1 MRIKRIAIAAG
12 LVSALTA
19 MGFALAQAPAACSG
33 VSFDRNLK
41 QGMTGNDVRCLQ
53 ALLNQSPDT
62 QVAASGYGSPGN
74 ETSYFGPLTR
84 AAVVKFQEK
93 YASEVLAPIGLSQG
107 TGFVGPMT
115 RAKLNSILSGGV
127 VPSPSPSP
135 TASPSPT
142 VPPSG
147 REGTIIVNQA
157 ASPASGVT
165 VYEGDV
171 GQGVIGIKVKA
182 QNSEITVQRILLSF
196 GPTKIYD
203 YFTNL
208 YVYDGSSVVASTPLN
223 SSTVYKSGSNYYLQ
237 ISGLNV
243 LVPEG
248 QEKTL
253 TVKVDVNSSIS
264 RDISLPA
271 SVTITVDQN
280 TVRGVDGAGVN
291 QYGPTGSFSNSVT
304 VRATLASNASLALS
318 TDANTPLP
326 RNYGVGSLGQGYGVE
341 VLRFR
346 LRASYDDVKVT
357 DITNLTVSGSALTT
371 TASTV
376 TAYLYVE
383 GQSDPIDS
391 DTVDS
396 STGDVDFDDIAAGN
410 GVVIP
415 KDSSKVFIVKLD
427 YNNVT
432 SAAGTIATSSVSLSS
447 SGITAE
453 NSRGASV
460 SVSGSASSY
469 TIYLRTVAAH
479 IQPVSASITKI
490 PASEVA
496 SSAAVGKIK
505 FTVTAEGGDVYLNK
519 TDAVSVKYATSS
531 TASTTATSTTYTVTG
546 ADEHPIYYLIPEG
559 RTAIVEVDSTVYAS
573 TLPQNFLNQYGYFT
587 LASVTWDDDDSGLN
601 EFTSEWMYDLTGYK
615 TGVVYL
621 P

>member
-1 MRIKRIAIAAG
+1 MKVKRVAIALGVA
-12 LVSALTA
+12 SALTA
-19 MGFALAQAPAACSG
+19 MGLALAQVPSACSG
-33 VSFDRNLK
+33 VSFDRNLR

-93 YASEVLAPIGLSQG
+93 YASEILAPLGLTQG
-107 TGFVGPMT
+107 TGFVGPAT
-115 RAKLNSILSGGV
+115 RAKLNSLLSGV
-127 VPSPSPSP
+127 TPSPSPSPSPSP
-135 TASPSPT
+135 TVTPS
-142 VPPSG
+142 SG

-157 ASPASGVT
+157 ASPASGV
-165 VYEGDV
+165 VLYEGDV
-171 GQGVIGIKVKA
+171 GQAVIGIRVKA
-182 QNSEITVQRILLSF
+182 QNSEITVQRILLNF
-196 GPTKIYD
+196 GSTKIYD

-208 YVYDGSSVVASTPLN
+208 YVYDGASVVASTPLN
-223 SSTVYKSGSNYYLQ
+223 SSTVYKSGGQYYLQ

-271 SVTITVDQN
+271 SVTITVGEN
-280 TVRGVDGAGVN
+280 AVRGVDGAGVN
-291 QYGPTGSFSNSVT
+291 QYGPTRDFSNSVT
-304 VRATLASNASLALS
+304 VRTTLASQATLALS

-346 LRASYDDVKVT
+346 LKASYDDVKVT
-357 DITNLTVSGSALTT
+357 DIVNVTVSGSALTT

-391 DTVDS
+391 ATVAS
-396 STGDVDFDDIAAGN
+396 NGDVDFDDIAAGN

-505 FTVTAEGGDVYLNK
+505 FTVTAEGGDVYLAK
-519 TDAVSVKYATSS
+519 TGAVSVKYATSS
-531 TASTTATSTTYTVTG
+531 TASVPATSTTYTVTG
-546 ADEHPIYYLIPEG
+546 ADEYSAHYLIPEG
-559 RTAIVEVDSTVYAS
+559 RTATVEVDSTVYAN

-587 LASVTWDDDDSGLN
+587 LASVVWDDDDSGLN